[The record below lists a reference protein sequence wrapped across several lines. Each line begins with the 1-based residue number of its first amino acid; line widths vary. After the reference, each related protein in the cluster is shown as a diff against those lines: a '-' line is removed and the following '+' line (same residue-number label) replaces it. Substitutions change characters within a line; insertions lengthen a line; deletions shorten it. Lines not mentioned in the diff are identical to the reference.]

1 VNDSPGYDELL
12 RRAAEVC
19 ARINALS
26 AWARGQQHPHHRLV
40 VSFDVYCLLLEYTV
54 YMQQLHGGDG
64 HSLEEYIHFD
74 DLLYEAEGMPLDV
87 RIDFFLPQNS
97 TQIE

>member
-1 VNDSPGYDELL
+1 VNDSQAYDDLL

-19 ARINALS
+19 ARINALCD
-26 AWARGQQHPHHRLV
+26 WAREQERPHERLV
-40 VSFDVYCLLLEYTV
+40 VSFDVYCVLLEYTV
-54 YMQQLHGGDG
+54 YVQQLHGGDG

-87 RIDFFLPQNS
+87 RIDFFLPRNS
-97 TQIE
+97 THIE